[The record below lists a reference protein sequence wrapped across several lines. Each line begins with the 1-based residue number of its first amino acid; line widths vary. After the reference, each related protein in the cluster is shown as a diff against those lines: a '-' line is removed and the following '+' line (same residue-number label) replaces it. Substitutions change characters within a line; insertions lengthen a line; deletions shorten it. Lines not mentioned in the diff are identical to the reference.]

1 MLVITPEDEK
11 DPDKMSKLLAAMSTE
26 ELDRYEHYRRSK
38 LNKKAMSTMIKEILP
53 TQHQSI
59 DETVVIAV
67 SGLAKMYVG
76 DLVRNA
82 RRRIESQIEPLTPE
96 QLLAAARSIDL
107 DQRDLPLLAEC
118 LRPRSHF
125 HDPPIFS
132 SAELL

>member
-1 MLVITPEDEK
+1 
-11 DPDKMSKLLAAMSTE
+11 
-26 ELDRYEHYRRSK
+26 
-38 LNKKAMSTMIKEILP
+38 MIKEILP

-107 DQRDLPLLAEC
+107 DQRDL
-118 LRPRSHF
+118 
-125 HDPPIFS
+125 
-132 SAELL
+132 